1 MRISD
6 KIRLSKYKKSRLFIL
21 GNDIDKIPSTEI
33 FMKNMLTC
41 ITQEEFD
48 EIFQNILEKYNLK
61 RNDYMRIA
69 ENIKVSNR
77 IELRNDKNECLF
89 YIQYL
94 DILHFYVNY
103 KRIFAPIMKKYNIP
117 GKELYNMIDRFVN
130 TKFQIHCKIGIF

>member
-130 TKFQIHCKIGIF
+130 TKFQIHCEIGIF